1 MGTKSLL
8 SLGGWK
14 SRVKS
19 AWGYD
24 PNDRAYV
31 IVLIGLIL
39 SMGVFYYMSMSA
51 DDYETIMMARL
62 TINATLVLLVGAML
76 NTFFNIG
83 DMITPEED
91 GAVEKDDN
99 FDTETELSFDLSFVT
114 LARKTGAIVAYFLG
128 VYYIGFFTFSTAF
141 TFLYVA
147 LNTDETGTMQW
158 IRAVLVA
165 VFVVSML
172 WIIFDFFL
180 GMIQIYR
187 LGPLP

>member
-1 MGTKSLL
+1 MSTKSLF

-14 SRVKS
+14 SRLKS

-31 IVLIGLIL
+31 VVLIALIL
-39 SMGVFYYMSMSA
+39 SMGGFYYMSMSA
-51 DDYETIMMARL
+51 DDYETIMMARF
-62 TINATLVLLVGAML
+62 TIYATLVLLVGAIL
-76 NTFFNIG
+76 NTFFDIG
-83 DMITPEED
+83 DMITPGED
-91 GAVEKDDN
+91 ETVETDDL
-99 FDTETELSFDLSFVT
+99 FDTETELSFDLSFIM

-147 LNTDETGTMQW
+147 LNTDETGTMRW